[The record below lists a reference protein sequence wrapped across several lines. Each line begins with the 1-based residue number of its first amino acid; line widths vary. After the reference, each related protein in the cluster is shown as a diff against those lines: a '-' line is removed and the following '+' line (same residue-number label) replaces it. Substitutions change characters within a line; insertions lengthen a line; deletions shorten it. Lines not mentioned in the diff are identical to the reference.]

1 MRRSLIFF
9 LSICILNS
17 ALGMVPAF
25 KKCRMSSPEKS
36 CPCKPKKAKKSCS
49 FPAKPQ
55 KHLAQKSQKVI
66 LPFSERFFLPLSPII
81 SPFLYFR
88 ADHQDSE
95 FFRLLPDKKPP
106 DKLISIYLLQQNFR
120 C

>member
-17 ALGMVPAF
+17 ALGIVPSLR
-25 KKCRMSSPEKS
+25 KCRISNPGKS
-36 CPCKPKKAKKSCS
+36 CPCKPKKGKKSCG
-49 FPAKPQ
+49 FPSKPQ
-55 KHLAQKSQKVI
+55 KHLAQKSQKII
-66 LPFSERFFLPLSPII
+66 LPFSERFFLPISPVI

-88 ADHQDSE
+88 TEYQDCDV
-95 FFRLLPDKKPP
+95 FRIAPNKKPP
-106 DKLISIYLLQQNFR
+106 DKPISIYLLQQNFR